1 MQHMHDIIPYFFDC
15 WADSAAHLLIL
26 KSSMHEPSVIKDV
39 FYSIKFAAI
48 VLLYRPYLELVK

>member
-1 MQHMHDIIPYFFDC
+1 MHDIIPYFFDC